1 MRPLGLAV
9 VAVLA
14 VTAATGGVAASD
26 NAAPLAE
33 AGLDQTVTQGTT
45 VYLDANGSRD
55 PDGAISAVSWTIHEP
70 DGDAVAP
77 DCRTCRQTRFR
88 PDAVGRYTVSLSV
101 TDDDGATRSD
111 SMYVTV
117 EATSSLAVALSTPAT
132 TRRGRATTLSVDAT
146 ATDADLATLA
156 WVVDGAV
163 VNQSALSGH
172 RATTSTTHSFDSG
185 GPHSVQAVVYDTLGR
200 RGNATQTVTVVGRTN
215 RPSGRSQSTCP
226 DGSQPHWFADGN
238 GGHTPLCSDAADIQ
252 YQPEPGG
259 ETVILDANG
268 REGVQL
274 YVDGQLRSSDAL
286 NIDLDTHRTSGG
298 AISRGSVVEA
308 MRQEYREKESQSER
322 EGTQRQSSSNSRSG
336 SSSGNPFSGD
346 DISDYYENLG
356 SDSSPSHNG
365 CTPTCGERNGGRSD
379 SRGDTSGSSGD
390 SNSPSGDDCTP
401 TCGDRN
407 SGDTSSSADRES
419 DASNG
424 FNGGPVDDHYRNLG
438 SSHSDGSD
446 SSSSDSSSSSSN
458 SCPWPNHPI
467 MC

>member
-117 EATSSLAVALSTPAT
+117 EASSSLAVALSTPAT

-308 MRQEYREKESQSER
+308 MEVAVNDLQNQNKDQSE
-322 EGTQRQSSSNSRSG
+322 ESGHTGGHDIETPSDQHSSNTGTGWDPASGGDDSSNSDGCTPRCGGRNSGETSDSGNSGPSDDESG
-336 SSSGNPFSGD
+336 SSSIFD
-346 DISDYYENLG
+346 
-356 SDSSPSHNG
+356 
-365 CTPTCGERNGGRSD
+365 
-379 SRGDTSGSSGD
+379 
-390 SNSPSGDDCTP
+390 
-401 TCGDRN
+401 
-407 SGDTSSSADRES
+407 
-419 DASNG
+419 
-424 FNGGPVDDHYRNLG
+424 GGPIDDHYRNL
-438 SSHSDGSD
+438 SDPNSNLSSD
-446 SSSSDSSSSSSN
+446 SGSTSSDSSSSN
-458 SCPWPNHPI
+458 CQWPNHPI
-467 MC
+467 LC